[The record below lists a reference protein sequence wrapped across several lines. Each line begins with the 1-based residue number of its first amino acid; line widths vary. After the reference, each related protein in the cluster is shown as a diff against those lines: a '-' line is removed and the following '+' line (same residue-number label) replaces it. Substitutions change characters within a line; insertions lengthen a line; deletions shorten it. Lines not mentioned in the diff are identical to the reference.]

1 MAREK
6 SIEIRRTLK
15 RLIPSARLKALA
27 KETGAVRRERK
38 IGATALFWTV
48 VLGFAT
54 GNARTLAGLRRAFQ
68 KASGRTVVPSS
79 FYDRLTPGLARLLRS
94 VLADVIGKVA
104 RSHRRLEGSMAS
116 FRDVIISDSTIVR
129 LHDLLAKAFPGTRT
143 HQSVAALKAHVV
155 LSVTGRGPR
164 TVKVTSERVHDGP
177 VLRAG
182 AWVRNRLLIFDLGYY
197 RFQLFSCIDRQGGF
211 FLTRLK
217 DGSNPLITAVHRAWR
232 GKSVQVVGEKLQTML
247 DRLQRQVLDAEVEL
261 RFQNRAYLGKRS
273 IAYQHV
279 RLVGVRD
286 DGSGKYHLY
295 LTNIPPDR
303 LGAEDIARVYRARW
317 LVELAFRELKMQYRL
332 DQMPSSKKHVVEA
345 LLYAAFIAFMVSRA
359 LVERL
364 RRALPERDHYR
375 LRDERWAVVFAAA
388 TGDLLA
394 LVIRRGRAASITEPY
409 VERMIRREAVD
420 PNKARVGLLAFA
432 QAPVLQSGTT
442 A

>member
-1 MAREK
+1 MAGDK

-27 KETGAVRRERK
+27 KETGAVQRERK
-38 IGATALFWTV
+38 IDAVALFWTI

-68 KASGRTVVPSS
+68 KASGRTVVPSA
-79 FYDRLTPGLARLLRS
+79 FYDRLTPGLARLLRA
-94 VLADVIGKVA
+94 VLVDVIGKVGRCR
-104 RSHRRLEGSMAS
+104 RSLEGTMSS
-116 FRDVIISDSTIVR
+116 FRDVIIADSTIVR
-129 LHDLLAKAFPGTRT
+129 LHDLLARAFPGTRT
-143 HQSVAALKAHVV
+143 HQSVAALKAHVI

-182 AWVRNRLLIFDLGYY
+182 AWVRDRLLIFDLGYY
-197 RFQLFSCIDRQGGF
+197 RFQLFSCIDRQGGY

-217 DGSNPLITAVHRAWR
+217 DGSNPLITTVHRAWR
-232 GKSVQVVGEKLQTML
+232 GKSVQVVGEKLQAVL
-247 DRLQRQVLDAEVEL
+247 GRLQRQVLDVEVEL
-261 RFQNRAYLGKRS
+261 RFQNRAYRGTRS
-273 IAYQHV
+273 IAYQRT

-286 DGSGKYHLY
+286 DNTGKYHLY

-303 LGAEDIARVYRARW
+303 LGAEDIARTYRARW

-332 DQMPSSKKHVVEA
+332 DQMPSSKRHVVEA

-359 LVERL
+359 LVERI
-364 RRALPERDHYR
+364 RRVLPSNEHHR
-375 LRDERWAVVFAAA
+375 LREERWAVVFAAA
-388 TGDLLA
+388 AADLLA
-394 LVIRRGRAASITEPY
+394 LLLRRGRVATAAEPY
-409 VERMIRREAVD
+409 LERMLRREAVD
-420 PNKARVGLLAFA
+420 PNKSRVGLLAFA
-432 QAPVLQSGTT
+432 QAAVMQSRAT